1 MKVCIFPSC
10 VKSEERTPEKSF
22 FKEPDERSL
31 PKRCD
36 RHVKIASNSSQNAL
50 ESEDNS
56 SFKKDLD
63 NYMTGEQTNTTPLL
77 SKDSVAHN
85 FVGSKQEINSRQC
98 LDIQEETAME
108 SNSQALLKDRVN
120 VNILKKPC
128 GSYSQKEDIQHAASF
143 SCLLCQSFFSSQD
156 SLAAH
161 FSKCIKHLEFAHGS
175 SSGPAATYKEPDGLG
190 KLEPVKIYDC
200 KVCAAK
206 FAVKGTCERHKAKC
220 EYQHKQENKDQKSNI
235 SPMKPELPIFYYCNI
250 CFVGFDEEHAWECH
264 LAKCEYHPKE
274 GKKDQGTL
282 TTSFTKDPSKDV
294 LHEKVIEDESWLVTS
309 LPQGYECVDAM
320 FVVEAEGTC
329 MLQQQIPVES
339 EEEQL
344 EDLEEQKENVLAP
357 DRGVS
362 PLEQDMLPP
371 WPLSLLAGAL
381 EAEEEKEMMEQKL
394 VLEPRLM
401 QNAFMYMKGRPSE
414 DFVETEEEP
423 PEVACH

>member
-31 PKRCD
+31 PKGCD
-36 RHVKIASNSSQNAL
+36 RQVKIASNSSQNAL

-85 FVGSKQEINSRQC
+85 FLGSKQEINSQQC
-98 LDIQEETAME
+98 LDIQEEAAME

-128 GSYSQKEDIQHAASF
+128 GSYSQKKDKQRAASF

-190 KLEPVKIYDC
+190 
-200 KVCAAK
+200 
-206 FAVKGTCERHKAKC
+206 
-220 EYQHKQENKDQKSNI
+220 
-235 SPMKPELPIFYYCNI
+235 
-250 CFVGFDEEHAWECH
+250 
-264 LAKCEYHPKE
+264 
-274 GKKDQGTL
+274 
-282 TTSFTKDPSKDV
+282 KDPSKDV

-344 EDLEEQKENVLAP
+344 EDLDEQKENVLAP

-394 VLEPRLM
+394 VLEPRFM
-401 QNAFMYMKGRPSE
+401 QNAFMYMKGRPSD

-423 PEVACH
+423 PEVRLLAIEKYSSSH